1 MLQEGEYY
9 PLGSDFPRV
18 TNARIVVATHVN
30 VQQLV
35 ANGQFRQDLYYRL
48 KAHQVIIPPLRNRK
62 NDLALLL
69 DHFLAESAQEL
80 GKKKPTAPPDLL
92 CYLAAYAFPGNIR
105 ELQAMVFD
113 AVARHSTGVL
123 SLQCFRDTLD
133 HAREPLS
140 ESESFSQTAT
150 ILLRCSSGER
160 TPTLEEAERIL
171 IEQALQNSNGNQGAA
186 AATLGISRNAL
197 NKKLIRE
204 KQRK

>member
-1 MLQEGEYY
+1 
-9 PLGSDFPRV
+9 
-18 TNARIVVATHVN
+18 
-30 VQQLV
+30 
-35 ANGQFRQDLYYRL
+35 
-48 KAHQVIIPPLRNRK
+48 
-62 NDLALLL
+62 
-69 DHFLAESAQEL
+69 
-80 GKKKPTAPPDLL
+80 
-92 CYLAAYAFPGNIR
+92 
-105 ELQAMVFD
+105 MVFD

-123 SLQCFRDTLD
+123 SLQCFRDTLG

-150 ILLRCSSGER
+150 ILLRCASGER

-171 IEQALQNSNGNQGAA
+171 IEQALQNANGNQGAA